1 MSAKPWQPLDR
12 RVSPAVNQDSA
23 VMNVSFPERFNMA
36 DYFLYHNLEEGRENK
51 TCLYYQ
57 DQTYTYGETAR
68 MANRAGNA
76 LRELGVDV
84 ENRILIAL
92 PDGPEFVW
100 SWFGAARVG
109 AVITMVNPLL
119 PADDY
124 KYYLEYT
131 RARVAIIHQS
141 LMQTF
146 REAVQSARYLRA
158 VLVVGATQDDQELD
172 DPKHALKWLSFDSI
186 INAQADECSQAD
198 TRRDDIAIWLF
209 TSGSTGDP
217 KGAVH
222 LQHDLPF
229 NTEVFA
235 KGTIGVNEN
244 DLTVAVPKL
253 FFGYATG
260 TNLLFPFAVGGA
272 TALFS
277 ERSTPEKLFE
287 MIARYRPTI
296 LTTVPTMINSMLN
309 APEATSHDFSSLRFC
324 YSAGEALPVELYERW
339 KKTVGVEIYDGIGS
353 AEMFHIYI
361 SNRPGDVKPGSLGK
375 VVNGYEAKVVDAE
388 GKQVSTGEM
397 GTLKIKG
404 DSTSLCYWN
413 GHEKSK
419 ETFAGDW
426 CTTGDQFHVDEA
438 GYYWYHGRTDDML
451 KVSGIFV
458 APGEIENCLLQHEA
472 VQECAVVGHDGGDG
486 LIKPKAFIVVRDEF
500 ATGQVNNAD
509 GNDRR
514 GSGQRFGR
522 KGGLGSLS
530 DQLKRERGPEAG
542 RSRSSSDVRGSSPTL
557 REGVVAQDQLRDE
570 LKEFV
575 KSHLA
580 VYKYPRWIEFVSSL
594 PKNDRGKIDRK
605 KLRQADAHQT

>member
-1 MSAKPWQPLDR
+1 LSIQ
-12 RVSPAVNQDSA
+12 
-23 VMNVSFPERFNMA
+23 FPERFNMA

-51 TCLYYQ
+51 VCLYFE

-68 MANRAGNA
+68 MSNRVGNA
-76 LRELGVDV
+76 LRELGAEIED
-84 ENRILIAL
+84 RILIVL
-92 PDGPEFVW
+92 PDCPEFVW
-100 SWFGAARVG
+100 TWFGAARIG
-109 AVITMVNPLL
+109 GVITMVNPLL
-119 PADDY
+119 PAEDY

-131 RARVAIIHQS
+131 RARIAVIHES
-141 LMQTF
+141 LLDVF
-146 REAVQSARYLRA
+146 NEAAADANHLRA
-158 VLVVGATQDDQELD
+158 VLIVGDHEHDHDTDFTNDSQL
-172 DPKHALKWLSFDSI
+172 WSSF
-186 INAQADECSQAD
+186 NGAVLPAEDECTPAD
-198 TRRDDIAIWLF
+198 THRDDIAIWLF
-209 TSGSTGDP
+209 TSGSTGHP

-235 KGTIGVNEN
+235 KRTMGVNEN
-244 DLTVAVPKL
+244 DLTMSVPKL

-287 MIARYRPTI
+287 VIERYRPTI

-309 APEATSHDFSSLRFC
+309 ATDASSRDLSSLRFC

-339 KKTVGVEIYDGIGS
+339 HQSLGVEICDGIGS

-361 SNRPGDVKPGSLGK
+361 TNRPGDVKPGSLGK
-375 VVNGYEAKVVDAE
+375 VVEGYEAKIVDAE
-388 GKQVSTGEM
+388 GKEVSTNEM

-404 DSTSLCYWN
+404 DSAALCYWN
-413 GHEKSK
+413 AHEKSK

-426 CTTGDQFHVDEA
+426 CTTGDQFHVDAE

-458 APGEIENCLLQHEA
+458 APAEIENCLLQHEA
-472 VQECAVVGHDGGDG
+472 VLECAVIGYDSGDA
-486 LIKPKAFIVVRDEF
+486 LVKPKAFIVLRENQIQSPMSNVQSPE
-500 ATGQVNNAD
+500 
-509 GNDRR
+509 R
-514 GSGQRFGR
+514 GS
-522 KGGLGSLS
+522 
-530 DQLKRERGPEAG
+530 
-542 RSRSSSDVRGSSPTL
+542 RST
-557 REGVVAQDQLRDE
+557 DE
-570 LKEFV
+570 LAEELKDFV

-580 VYKYPRWIEFVSSL
+580 PYKYPRWIEFVSSL

-605 KLRQADAHQT
+605 KLKQA